1 MQDRRANAILQA
13 LVHGVHPYT
22 GEPLPSDSVVQDPGV
37 IRALLSGMTALNAVE
52 ARAAR
57 RAQLPKNVGLPWT
70 ELELA
75 SVRREFEGGQPIEEI
90 ARAHGRSARA
100 ITHRLAMLGL
110 VAESDPSLGFVQP
123 AGPRRERSGGNT
135 RD

>member
-1 MQDRRANAILQA
+1 MRDRRANAILQA

-22 GEPLPSDSVVQDPGV
+22 GDPLPSDSVVQDPGV
-37 IRALLSGMTALNAVE
+37 IRALLSGMSALNAVE

-70 ELELA
+70 ELEVA
-75 SVRREFEGGQPIEEI
+75 SVRREFESGQPIEEI
-90 ARAHGRSARA
+90 ARAHGRSVRA

-110 VAESDPSLGFVQP
+110 VADNDPSLGFVI
-123 AGPRRERSGGNT
+123 PRRQRRDRSGGNT
-135 RD
+135 RE